1 MCDVRFLWGDRFLR
15 FYRLKHELRCKII
28 SFVEKNPWFKQSL
41 QCLLLTVVLYTTF
54 IMADIARVLDRVA
67 WKRGQKG
74 QTIASRPSS
83 FVMAST
89 SNISN
94 PTFLTENDIP
104 GASLLGR
111 KPEELKISE
120 IKFWLKCCGDAVK
133 RGHDYIQPWFLG
145 WTRAE
150 TAFILLWTFY

>member
-1 MCDVRFLWGDRFLR
+1 M
-15 FYRLKHELRCKII
+15 
-28 SFVEKNPWFKQSL
+28 
-41 QCLLLTVVLYTTF
+41 
-54 IMADIARVLDRVA
+54 
-67 WKRGQKG
+67 
-74 QTIASRPSS
+74 SRPPL

-94 PTFLTENDIP
+94 LTFLMENDIP

-133 RGHDYIQPWFLG
+133 RVHDYIRPWFLG
-145 WTRAE
+145 
-150 TAFILLWTFY
+150 

>member
-1 MCDVRFLWGDRFLR
+1 MQRYNYIHKFGANL
-15 FYRLKHELRCKII
+15 EITII
-28 SFVEKNPWFKQSL
+28 VISVSRSCW
-41 QCLLLTVVLYTTF
+41 V
-54 IMADIARVLDRVA
+54 MADITRALDRAA

-74 QTIASRPSS
+74 HTIVSRPSS
-83 FVMAST
+83 FVMLST

-120 IKFWLKCCGDAVK
+120 IEFLLKCCGDAGK
-133 RGHDYIQPWFLG
+133 RVHDYIRPWFLG

-150 TAFILLWTFY
+150 TAFLSLRTFY